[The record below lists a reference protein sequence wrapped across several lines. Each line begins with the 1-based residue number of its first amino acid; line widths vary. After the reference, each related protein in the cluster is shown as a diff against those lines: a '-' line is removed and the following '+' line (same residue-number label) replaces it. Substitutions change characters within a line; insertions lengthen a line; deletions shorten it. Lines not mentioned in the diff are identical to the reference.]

1 MNSREII
8 KQRAFYPV
16 GFHDAFFR
24 AFKNTPEEMDYS
36 LMPADFSKQKID
48 ATYFAKMILNGSE
61 TVWMEIANHQRPLDS
76 DDEHLKE
83 LYADLC
89 AYIANR
95 DFMIEDFSKE
105 AREFSGII
113 DYFVEKFP
121 KTSLTQEK
129 THQRTNEILASHK

>member
-8 KQRAFYPV
+8 EQRALYPAY
-16 GFHDAFFR
+16 FHQSFFDAFG
-24 AFKNTPEEMDYS
+24 KTPQEMDS
-36 LMPADFSKQKID
+36 SQMSADFSNKKID
-48 ATYFAKMILNGSE
+48 ATYFAKMILNGNV
-61 TVWMEIANHQRPLDS
+61 TAWMGISNHQPALDT
-76 DDEHLKE
+76 DALHLQD
-83 LYADLC
+83 LYEDLC
-89 AYIANR
+89 AYLANP
-95 DFMIEDFSKE
+95 DFTIQDFSKE